1 MGTQSVIQ
9 SVSAGELFDYL
20 NSSFHMV
27 WETCQNSRKRNITS
41 DAIRTEH
48 SDLAGFL
55 NLIHLHKVQLIGP
68 EEISWLDALDARSR
82 WEALIQLQN
91 LDVLAMIVCDGQTLP
106 GDLVEST
113 NETGIPVWSSRESG
127 IELLSHIQH
136 YLTQQLAQVITYH
149 GVFMEVF
156 SVGVIITGAS
166 GTGKSELALELISR
180 GHRLVADDAPEFS
193 KIAPD
198 TLAGHCPEV
207 LTDCIEVRGLGI
219 LNVRAMFGDSAV
231 ITTKYLKLIVHLELM
246 TEEMFLKDAETAR
259 LTGSESSVNL
269 LGIDI
274 PMTTLPVAPGR
285 NLAVLVEAAVRNHA
299 LKMQGYHSADKF
311 IERQRRIMQD
321 DPESHEAAEPGESDG
336 Q

>member
-1 MGTQSVIQ
+1 MGTQSVVQ
-9 SVSAGELFDYL
+9 SVSAADLFDFL
-20 NSSFHMV
+20 SSNFHIV
-27 WETCQNSRKRNITS
+27 WETCQNSRNRNITS
-41 DAIRTEH
+41 DAIQSEH

-55 NLIHLHKVQLIGP
+55 NLIHMHKVQLIGP

-91 LDVLAMIVCDGQTLP
+91 LDVMALIVCDAQTLP

-127 IELLSHIQH
+127 IELLAHIQH
-136 YLTQQLAQVITYH
+136 YLTLQLAQVITYH

-156 SVGVIITGAS
+156 SVGVIITGES

-198 TLAGHCPEV
+198 TLAGHCPDI
-207 LTDCIEVRGLGI
+207 LKDCIEVRGLGI

-246 TEEMFLKDAETAR
+246 KEDMFLKDAEQAR

-285 NLAVLVEAAVRNHA
+285 NLAVLLEAAVRNHA
-299 LKMQGYHSADKF
+299 LKMQGYHAADKF
-311 IERQRRIMQD
+311 IERQRQIMQD
-321 DPESHEAAEPGESDG
+321 DSDTPRESESDT
-336 Q
+336 QNDD